1 MQKFQKKGLKFFF
14 HIFSYH
20 ALTQDLLDQSQ
31 RWKHQDNLW
40 NLFKVDNKTPE
51 RRHWQCFGVFLVD
64 FEQTSHITQVIT
76 LLTLNKQMLPGFF
89 VRWTASVDIKAVFP
103 NCWFRVICIV
113 SLILVI
119 LDYFKKIFLEIFLE
133 TDNS

>member
-1 MQKFQKKGLKFFF
+1 MQKFQKKGLKFSF

-40 NLFKVDNKTPE
+40 NLFKVDNKDIRKTSLAIF
-51 RRHWQCFGVFLVD
+51 RCLSCY
-64 FEQTSHITQVIT
+64 FEQTSHITQVVP

-113 SLILVI
+113 SFILVI
-119 LDYFKKIFLEIFLE
+119 LGYFKKIFLEVFLE
-133 TDNS
+133 TDNP